1 KSFVPR
7 DFIRK
12 LIDEREHWKKNIEP
26 VYYLAWAS
34 NYAKMFWVAMR
45 YFKDGE
51 LTWFK
56 VRQYGSLRKLI
67 SQ

>member
-1 KSFVPR
+1 MEEAGRVV
-7 DFIRK
+7 
-12 LIDEREHWKKNIEP
+12 DETTVMTRR
-26 VYYLAWAS
+26 
-34 NYAKMFWVAMR
+34 MFWVAMR